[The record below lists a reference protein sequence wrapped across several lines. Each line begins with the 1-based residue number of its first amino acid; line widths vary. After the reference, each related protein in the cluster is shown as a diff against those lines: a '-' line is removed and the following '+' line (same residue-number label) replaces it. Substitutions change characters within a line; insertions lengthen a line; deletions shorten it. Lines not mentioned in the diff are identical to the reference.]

1 MRVCN
6 QICSIEILVVFFSA
20 GEGGNPYLEIK
31 EDFYVLYR
39 LIKTFEGLDVLSK
52 LRENYSG
59 VRITA
64 SNSKS

>member
-6 QICSIEILVVFFSA
+6 QICSIEILVVFFPQ
-20 GEGGNPYLEIK
+20 GRGGNPYLEIK

>member
-1 MRVCN
+1 M
-6 QICSIEILVVFFSA
+6 VFFSA
-20 GEGGNPYLEIK
+20 EEGGGNPYLEIK

-39 LIKTFEGLDVLSK
+39 LIITFEGLDVLSK

-59 VRITA
+59 VCITA